1 MWCYQKI
8 TLPISIVC
16 PSTMTKEVVCP
27 GLRGKLLW
35 IPQKVYC
42 RFNHAHKF
50 GWPRLGLK
58 CLLPCLFSGGHIS
71 INTWHF
77 ESHTSSIIVLSRTL
91 SIIYSWFNM
100 GKCLHTCM
108 HFQIW
113 PQIENSK
120 YLQTH
125 NQAPVQTMHLRWF
138 ITTPLPLFFPLI
150 RYVKQQHLVD
160 VTEIYNQLRWEKR
173 LRFLKLAYL
182 LFLFFVSLFWYSDNR
197 HSYTLDKLLFTLLEQ
212 LWWNDVFPFMYN
224 LF

>member
-16 PSTMTKEVVCP
+16 PSTMTKEVVFP

-125 NQAPVQTMHLRWF
+125 NQAPFQTMHLRWF
-138 ITTPLPLFFPLI
+138 ITTPPPL
-150 RYVKQQHLVD
+150 
-160 VTEIYNQLRWEKR
+160 
-173 LRFLKLAYL
+173 
-182 LFLFFVSLFWYSDNR
+182 SSDQVREATALGWRNR
-197 HSYTLDKLLFTLLEQ
+197 DL
-212 LWWNDVFPFMYN
+212 
-224 LF
+224 